1 MKKTRLLIVP
11 LLLSLIGMVSCDENI
26 TSSSQPTS
34 SQSTSSQPTS
44 SQPTSSQST
53 SSQSTSSSQKEL
65 QIVGVNQKKSI
76 TDSLSN
82 KSEKTNKQEEF
93 VNRTNPYYV
102 GDDNAFNIKPTVLY
116 VDNNKLPVSKEDTSF
131 NITLEVKNNNV
142 FNKVEDVNQYLD
154 SIDKISCELNFNEDA
169 IGKTFRIS
177 VVPTD
182 APANLITKFTHTLEV
197 VIVDG
202 FNVYNAKELGYFNNN
217 LTATKDAW
225 TNFMSEN
232 NLNYKGEIKSLV
244 LQNNI
249 SITKDD
255 IPSYFMYSAKDLKDN
270 YDINETSPMYKKYLG
285 SLKDQYEGIYHRNF
299 QDKDETFSLY
309 GNYFTLDVSALP
321 LVKLESG
328 RKPTAGENDKV
339 VSHTTLFKTKNINED
354 NNQYIFN
361 ISDLTILGNA
371 SRKDDTTL
379 SGGLIFH
386 KSGHMVTNFNN
397 VISRCWFITNFAE
410 YKKAK
415 YVINNSKEYDNFN
428 SFIYNWGGNI
438 EINNSEMTGTGGPII
453 IQDHVRPN
461 QEDTHI
467 GKSVINN
474 SKLENWVAGTEG
486 WFDLFNVSTLTGQ
499 VVGLDL
505 MFNNYGKTYT
515 RNKTEG
521 TSTFKQFNLICVN
534 KSGGDAGISSE
545 KISGSITINNKTM
558 DYGETDPMF
567 GALYNGVN
575 SQNASAP
582 IFRTTENNS
591 FAYTDGKTGLYKLDS
606 SMKPTPITLSDNVLK
621 GDYLNMYYSGMFF
634 TLGYYDLTK

>member
-1 MKKTRLLIVP
+1 MKRNKLLVVP
-11 LLLSLIGMVSCDENI
+11 LLLSLIGMVGCDGN
-26 TSSSQPTS
+26 TSSSQASS
-34 SQSTSSQPTS
+34 SQSSSSQ
-44 SQPTSSQST
+44 
-53 SSQSTSSSQKEL
+53 TSSSQTTSSQTSSNSQKQL

-82 KSEKTNKQEEF
+82 KGEKTNKQEEF

-102 GDDNAFNIKPTVLY
+102 GDDNVFNIKPTVLY
-116 VDNNKLPVSKEDTSF
+116 VDNNKLPVSKDDTTF
-131 NITLEVKNNNV
+131 NITLEIKNNNV
-142 FNKVEDVNQYLD
+142 FEKVEDINQYLD
-154 SIDKISCELNFNEDA
+154 SIDKTACDLNFNENA
-169 IGKTFRIS
+169 IGKTFKIS

-182 APANLITKFTHTLEV
+182 APENSIAKFTQTLEV
-197 VIVDG
+197 VVVDG

-217 LTATKDAW
+217 LTTTKEAW
-225 TNFMSEN
+225 TTFMSEN
-232 NLNYKGEIKSLV
+232 NLNNNNEIKSIV

-270 YDINETSPMYKKYLG
+270 FGISETSPMYKKYLG

-309 GNYFTLDVSALP
+309 GNYFKLDASTLP

-328 RKPTAGENDKV
+328 KKPTAGENDKV

-354 NNQYIFN
+354 NNKYIFN
-361 ISDLTILGNA
+361 ISDLTIIGNA
-371 SRKDDTTL
+371 SRRDDTSL

-397 VISRCWFITNFAE
+397 NISRCWFITNFPE
-410 YKKAK
+410 YNKSK

-428 SFIYNWGGNI
+428 SFIYNWGGTV

-453 IQDHVRPN
+453 IQDHVNPN

-486 WFDLFNVSTLTGQ
+486 WFDLFNVSTLTGN
-499 VVGLDL
+499 VIGLDL

-515 RNKTEG
+515 RNKVDG

-558 DYGETDPMF
+558 DYGETDQMF

>member
-1 MKKTRLLIVP
+1 MKRNKLLVVP
-11 LLLSLIGMVSCDENI
+11 LLLSLIGMIGCDGK
-26 TSSSQPTS
+26 TSSSQTS
-34 SQSTSSQPTS
+34 SSQTSSSQTTTS
-44 SQPTSSQST
+44 N
-53 SSQSTSSSQKEL
+53 SQKEL

-76 TDSLSN
+76 TDSLYN
-82 KSEKTNKQEEF
+82 KGEKTNKQEEF

-102 GDDNAFNIKPTVLY
+102 GDDNVFNIKPTVLY
-116 VDNNKLPVSKEDTSF
+116 VDSNKLPASKDDTTF
-131 NITLEVKNNNV
+131 NITLEIKNNNV
-142 FNKVEDVNQYLD
+142 FEKVEDINQYLD
-154 SIDKISCELNFNEDA
+154 SIDKTACDLNFNENA
-169 IGKTFRIS
+169 IGKTFKIS

-182 APANLITKFTHTLEV
+182 APENSISKFTQTLEV
-197 VIVDG
+197 VVIDG

-217 LTATKDAW
+217 LTTTKEAW
-225 TNFMSEN
+225 TTFMSEN
-232 NLNYKGEIKSLV
+232 NLNNNEIKSLV

-270 YDINETSPMYKKYLG
+270 FGISETSPMYKKYLG

-309 GNYFTLDVSALP
+309 GNYFTLDASSLP

-328 RKPTAGENDKV
+328 KKPTAGENDKV
-339 VSHTTLFKTKNINED
+339 ISHTTLFKTKNINED
-354 NNQYIFN
+354 NNKYIFN
-361 ISDLTILGNA
+361 ISDLTIIGNA
-371 SRKDDTTL
+371 SRKDETSL

-397 VISRCWFITNFAE
+397 NISRCWFITNFPE
-410 YKKAK
+410 YNKSK

-428 SFIYNWGGNI
+428 SFIYNWGGTV

-453 IQDHVRPN
+453 IQDYVKPN
-461 QEDTHI
+461 QEETHI

-486 WFDLFNVSTLTGQ
+486 WFDLFNVSALTGN
-499 VVGLDL
+499 VIGLDL

-515 RNKTEG
+515 RNKVEG

-534 KSGGDAGISSE
+534 KSGGDSGISNE

-558 DYGETDPMF
+558 DYGETDPVF

-575 SQNASAP
+575 SKNASAP

-606 SMKPTPITLSDNVLK
+606 SMLPTPITSTDNVLK
-621 GDYLNMYYSGMFF
+621 GDYLNMYYTGMFF